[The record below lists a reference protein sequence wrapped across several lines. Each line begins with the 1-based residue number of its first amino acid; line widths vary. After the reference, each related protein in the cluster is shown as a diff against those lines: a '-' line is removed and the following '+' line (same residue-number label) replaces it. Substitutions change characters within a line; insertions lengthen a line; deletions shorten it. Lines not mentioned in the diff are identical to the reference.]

1 MSKFMQIDIRILP
14 FFEKSFEK
22 SFPKITD
29 MLKALSFAEILK
41 KEVSFYALVNTIQ
54 TIMEHPDTPAQGK
67 ADIAPVI
74 KELCRLKE
82 VAREYLLARKL
93 NDLDKVLYQIED
105 QFEDLESSL

>member
-29 MLKALSFAEILK
+29 MLKGLSFKEILK
-41 KEVSFYALVNTIQ
+41 KEVSFYSLIDTLQ
-54 TIMEHPDTPAQGK
+54 TIIDHPDTPAQIK
-67 ADIAPVI
+67 EDIAPVLR
-74 KELCRLKE
+74 ELHQLKE

-93 NDLDKVLYQIED
+93 NELDKVLYQIED